1 MNFFEENK
9 METGRLRIHVFKG
22 YTSIPIGDAKI
33 IVLQNKEASNKHT
46 IYNLFSDSSGIASN
60 IELEAPPLEYSLK
73 PSAKQPYSLCKI
85 IVEVPGYKKLTISGC
100 QIYPGITS
108 IQHCYLNTISPR
120 QPDEDILNISANT
133 LFGNFQPKIAENSM
147 PTHNISESGESFA
160 IPLAEQKI
168 PRSIIVH
175 DGHPDNKN
183 APNFKVYYKEY
194 LKNVMSS
201 EIYPTWPV
209 ESLKANAY
217 AIISFTLNR
226 VFTEWYW
233 AKGKKFHVTSSTATD
248 HKYTP
253 GIGFS
258 SVIEGIV
265 DEVFSTYI
273 KKTNY
278 GFPLLSQYTDGI
290 KVPHRSG
297 WMTQWGSKKLADDGK
312 TAFEILK
319 YYYGS
324 EISIFKTEKIG
335 DISESYPGYSL
346 QIGTKGEP
354 VKNIQTY
361 LNVIAKVYSLIPKVN
376 VDGNFG
382 NDTKKAV
389 ETFQI
394 IFSLTKTGIVDYST
408 WYKISDI
415 FVALSKS

>member
-1 MNFFEENK
+1 

-22 YTSIPIGDAKI
+22 YTSIPIQDAKI
-33 IVLQNKEASNKHT
+33 VVIQNKEASNRQT
-46 IYNLFSDSSGIASN
+46 TYNLSSDSSGVTNN
-60 IELEAPPLEYSLK
+60 IELEAPPLEYSMK
-73 PSAKQPYSLCKI
+73 PSNKQPYSLCKI
-85 IVEVPGYKKLTISGC
+85 IVEVPGYKKQTISGC

-108 IQHCYLNTISPR
+108 IQHCYLNAISPR
-120 QPDEDILNISANT
+120 QPDEDIMNISDNT
-133 LFGNFQPKIAENSM
+133 LFGDYPPKIAEDAM

-160 IPLAEQKI
+160 IPFSEQKI

-183 APNFKVYYKEY
+183 ASNFKVYYKEY
-194 LKNVMSS
+194 LKNVISS
-201 EIYPTWPV
+201 EIYPTWPI
-209 ESLKANAY
+209 EALKANLY

-233 AKGKKFHVTSSTATD
+233 GKGKKFHITSSTATD

-253 GIGFS
+253 GISFS
-258 SVIEGIV
+258 SVIENIV
-265 DEVFSTYI
+265 NEVFPTYI
-273 KKTNY
+273 KKSNY

-297 WMTQWGSKKLADDGK
+297 WMTQWGSKKLADEGK

-319 YYYGS
+319 FYYGS
-324 EISIFKTEKIG
+324 EISLYKLEKMGG

-346 QIGTKGEP
+346 KIGSKGEP

-361 LNVIAKVYSLIPKVN
+361 LNAIAKVYTLIPKVN

-382 NDTKKAV
+382 SDTKKAI

-394 IFSLTKTGIVDYST
+394 IFSLPKTGIMDYST

-415 FVALSKS
+415 YIALLKN